1 MYEITALNELANDDV
16 YCADVRKFA
25 ETLIADGKLKSDGLR
40 NLGPLTEYGPDC
52 PGTILRLNYV
62 PRYIQ
67 LGAAQASVWVEL
79 AARLEPARG

>member
-1 MYEITALNELANDDV
+1 VYEITALNELANDDV

-52 PGTILRLNYV
+52 AGTILRLSYV
-62 PRYIQ
+62 PRFAE
-67 LGAAQASVWVEL
+67 LDAARGSVWAEL
-79 AARLEPARG
+79 AARLELARG